1 VNISRG
7 LDNVIDN
14 QNLDLL
20 VDLTYENNYDLM
32 KDLEKNDP

>member
-14 QNLDLL
+14 QNFDLL